1 MKKQNKRPEEAIAVL
16 MKKYR
21 LTLAVAESCTG
32 GLVSNKIT
40 DVPGSSEY
48 FRGGIIA
55 YSNDLKEQMLDVPQ
69 KILKKFGAVSKETA
83 AAMARGARKNA
94 NADIGIAITGI
105 AGPTGGSRLKPVGTV
120 FIAVSDKK
128 SEECRSFLFKGKRQA
143 IKLAASNNALK
154 MLKEFLLKECDGR
167 R

>member
-128 SEECRSFLFKGKRQA
+128 NEECRKFLFKGKRQA
-143 IKLAASNNALK
+143 IKLSASNTAL
-154 MLKEFLLKECDGR
+154 LLLKKFLERAGR
-167 R
+167 VGV